1 MDVSLPDIFYLKKIW
16 DDFLSLILRMYLLIE
31 ILKFKNS
38 NKNLILLNSLSKK
51 FYTINFFPIVKF
63 SIFLNFN

>member
-51 FYTINFFPIVKF
+51 F
-63 SIFLNFN
+63 